1 MEAVDFNISLNAQ
14 SASSARTIKAGK
26 DFEAVLIN
34 AVFGELQAAFT
45 NLPGKPLSNS
55 TKAYDGIAMQA
66 LASGL
71 SRGAGIGLGAFV
83 SRWLESRHQRSG
95 VRLQDLNIHSE

>member
-1 MEAVDFNISLNAQ
+1 MSTREIFMEAVGSIISLNAQ

-34 AVFGELQAAFT
+34 AVFGELQTAFT

-55 TKAYDGIAMQA
+55 TKTYDGIAMQA

-71 SRGAGIGLGAFV
+71 SRGPGIGLGAFV
-83 SRWLESRHQRSG
+83 SRWLESRKPALGS
-95 VRLQDLNIHSE
+95 RL

>member
-1 MEAVDFNISLNAQ
+1 MESVGSIISLNAQ
-14 SASSARTIKAGK
+14 SASVARTIKAAK
-26 DFEAVLIN
+26 DFEAVLTN
-34 AVFGELQAAFT
+34 AVFGELQTAFT
-45 NLPGKPLSNS
+45 NLPGKTLSNS

-83 SRWLESRHQRSG
+83 SRWLESRHQGSG
-95 VRLQDLNIHSE
+95 LRT